1 MRVNKRQLS
10 EIMGVT
16 EQTLT
21 NWQNEGLPVAV
32 YAAKNGLSNEYE
44 TGDVVRWFVQK
55 EISRL
60 QLEKPRDRLDRVKAE
75 LAELERDEK
84 LGQLAPAALFERAW
98 NDHILAARTEFLT
111 MPDILATELSALAGV
126 EIDPD
131 VIALHINRALEKLAN
146 YGAEDDSDDSSRHD
160 SASHG

>member
-1 MRVNKRQLS
+1 MKVNKRQLS
-10 EIMGVT
+10 EILSVT

-21 NWQNEGLPVAV
+21 AWQNEGLPVAV
-32 YAAKNGLSNEYE
+32 YAEKNGMSNEYE
-44 TGDVVRWFVQK
+44 TENVIRWIIQK
-55 EISRL
+55 EIARL

-98 NDHILAARTEFLT
+98 SDHILAARTEFLT
-111 MPDILATELSALAGV
+111 MPETLATELSALYGV

-131 VIALHINRALEKLAN
+131 IISSHIYRALDKLAN
-146 YGAEDDSDDSSRHD
+146 YGEDDDADSNHTGED
-160 SASHG
+160 V